1 MSSDSDRVAFDESV
15 SPQDN
20 SNLFQAKKWTYITD
34 STSSAGVFTG
44 QIQFDLGT
52 LSSQNQWTDL
62 SQAYIQF
69 PVKLSINSPDVIAS
83 AAFTNSVLAA
93 TIKNG
98 FHNFVDSVQIVLG
111 STTIQSSQI
120 YQNIDTTYK
129 ILSEWSQDEL
139 RKYGPSLGIALDD
152 YELGSDSAL
161 TTRTGLDNVAL
172 TALSPAYQGV
182 TYPVNNN
189 PGFKTRSL
197 MQNSSTI
204 STTAATTILGNTNC
218 ANSGKSR
225 VQFVASATTDTTAG
239 QELYAQ
245 FALATIRLKDI
256 SDAVSKL
263 PLIKGMKGFIY
274 VNYNAAQTTYTI
286 SADANGTLTAA
297 PTSSQLFGRCQPG
310 MLNAGA
316 ITHVNGGR
324 LQFTCEVS
332 GAPTTGTALTSAI
345 PTFNNAR
352 LFSCYYISSPEVDRA
367 LTMKKTIR
375 YNERFVTSFDIAAG
389 GSYTGTITPGI
400 SNPKRLIL
408 VPRLTGSA
416 GSVAGAAAF
425 QLEPLLSPWDAV
437 PAATSPFA
445 GIKDL
450 QVYVGNS
457 PAFQSPV
464 TMTYEM
470 FLQEV
475 AQQGVDGG
483 LKDQQAS
490 GLLSQ
495 RMWDQMYRYYT
506 VDIGRRMNSEDGASK
521 SVQVQCVNATTA
533 AMKVIAILWF
543 EREISIDTA
552 LGQVSQSM

>member
-62 SQAYIQF
+62 SQAYVQF
-69 PVKLSINSPDVIAS
+69 PVKLTITSPAAIAS
-83 AAFTNSVLAA
+83 GAFTNSVLAA

-120 YQNIDTTYK
+120 YQNIDTSYK

-139 RKYGPSLGIALDD
+139 LKYGPSLGLALDD
-152 YELGSDSAL
+152 YELGSDASL
-161 TTRTGLDNVAL
+161 TTRTGLNNVAIN
-172 TALSPAYQGV
+172 TLSPTYRGV
-182 TYPVNNN
+182 SYPIDNN
-189 PGFKTRSL
+189 PGFKTRAL

-225 VQFVASATTDTTAG
+225 VQFVATTPLVTTAG

-245 FALATIRLKDI
+245 FALATVRLKDI

-274 VNYNAAQTTYTI
+274 INYNSAQTTYTT
-286 SADANGTLTAA
+286 DTNGALSAA

-310 MLNAGA
+310 MLNPGA
-316 ITHVNGGR
+316 VTHATGGS
-324 LQFTCEVS
+324 LQFKCEVS
-332 GAPTTGTALTSAI
+332 GALTTGTALTDAI

-352 LFSCYYISSPEVDRA
+352 LFAPYYIANPEVDRA

-389 GSYTGTITPGI
+389 QSYTGTITPGI

-416 GSVAGAAAF
+416 AAGPGVASF
-425 QLEPLLSPWDAV
+425 QVEPLLSPWDACPV
-437 PAATSPFA
+437 ATSPFA
-445 GIKDL
+445 GLKDL

-457 PAFQSPV
+457 PAFQSPI
-464 TMTYEM
+464 TMNYEM

-521 SVQVQCVNATTA
+521 SVQVQCNNPTIA

>member
-15 SPQDN
+15 SAQDN

-69 PVKLSINSPDVIAS
+69 PVKLSINTPDAIAS
-83 AAFTNSVLAA
+83 GTLTNSVLAA

-152 YELGSDSAL
+152 YQLGTDSAL

-182 TYPVNNN
+182 TYPINSN
-189 PGFKTRSL
+189 PGFKERSL
-197 MQNSSTI
+197 MQNSSVI
-204 STTAATTILGNTNC
+204 STTSATTILGNVNC

-225 VQFVASATTDTTAG
+225 VQFVASGTVVPTAG
-239 QELYAQ
+239 QEIYVQ

-263 PLIKGMKGFIY
+263 PLVKGMKGFIY

-286 SADANGTLTAA
+286 SADGNGTLTAA
-297 PTSSQLFGRCQPG
+297 PTSSQYFGRCQPG

-316 ITHVNGGR
+316 VAHTIGGR
-324 LQFTCEVS
+324 LQFKCEVS
-332 GAPTTGTALTSAI
+332 GAATSGSALTDAI

-352 LFSCYYISSPEVDRA
+352 LFAPYYVANPEVDRA

-375 YNERFVTSFDIAAG
+375 YNERFVTSFDISAG

-416 GSVAGAAAF
+416 GAAGTAAF

-475 AQQGVDGG
+475 AQQGLDGG
-483 LKDQQAS
+483 LGNQQAS

-521 SVQVQCVNATTA
+521 SVQVQCNNATTT

-543 EREISIDTA
+543 EREITIDTA
-552 LGQVSQSM
+552 LGQVSQGM